1 MKSCMERVYLVFWYL
16 SFEFSVQLWCD
27 SILCYSFLSHSYCS
41 IPLFTYRN
49 TDLFILGAPCALA
62 MENVCFRTKI
72 VYYFLFAVTIDTKH
86 SNSCTIE
93 GYRKIMSGHSMFCA
107 LKCSKISNEIVQFIF
122 DEISGD
128 LSIVCFS
135 IS

>member
-1 MKSCMERVYLVFWYL
+1 
-16 SFEFSVQLWCD
+16 
-27 SILCYSFLSHSYCS
+27 
-41 IPLFTYRN
+41 
-49 TDLFILGAPCALA
+49 
-62 MENVCFRTKI
+62 
-72 VYYFLFAVTIDTKH
+72 
-86 SNSCTIE
+86 
-93 GYRKIMSGHSMFCA
+93 MFCA